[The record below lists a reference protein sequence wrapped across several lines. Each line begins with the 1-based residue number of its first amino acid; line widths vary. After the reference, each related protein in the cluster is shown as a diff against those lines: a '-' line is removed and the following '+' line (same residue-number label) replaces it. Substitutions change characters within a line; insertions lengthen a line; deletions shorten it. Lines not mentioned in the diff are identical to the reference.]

1 MKTLPIDLNLHHHD
15 NHRCLKI
22 MTKTNHRIG
31 STLLAMAMLLN
42 LPAMAAEGPPDLTK
56 GETTGVNPKQ
66 TYNLGSTGMRG
77 WIYLKPATHFDGL
90 QSRTTEVSRQ
100 ILVTH
105 VGGKS
110 PADGVIEVNDVIL
123 GIDGKMFTDDA
134 RRSIALA
141 IQEAEKETNKGILK
155 LTRWRAGKTDVAE
168 LKLNIMGT
176 YSATAPYNC
185 PKSKK
190 IFAEACKALEKEP
203 LSENWCGAI
212 SGLALLATGNPD
224 NLPKIREFAH
234 KMGSPTMDLS
244 KGGMDAWE
252 SGYRNLFLTEYFLR
266 TGDKEVRHAIREI
279 TIATAKGQGMYGTFG
294 HGFADLTA
302 DGRLHGSIPPYGP
315 VNQAGLVANLAIVMG
330 KKCGVK
336 DAEIDPAIERG
347 SKFFAYFVDK
357 GTIPYGEHEPYAFHD
372 NNGKS
377 AMSAVYYAMQG
388 NRPKETQ
395 FFAKMATAG
404 YKNRECG
411 HTGQGFSYLWGALG
425 ANIGG
430 PAAGSAFF
438 KQASAHLDLVRRCDG
453 SFTYDGSEQYGPGST
468 DDDTY
473 YGKSSYAGLSPNAT
487 YVLTYSMALKNLC
500 ITGKDAKPTNALTQH
515 DVAAAITSGRFDL
528 DRLQM
533 TPKQLVAAFSDW
545 SPIARGW
552 ASEEL
557 AKRPEAKSME
567 PELLKMAEGKD
578 VHVAQGA
585 CETLG
590 YMKSVEALPVFVRL
604 LSHQDRWLRYK
615 AAQAIKLVNDVARPV
630 LPEILLATAKTAEPR
645 QPIQW
650 ADPIQIAQGQLAVA
664 LFDGPLA
671 QSVKTTDPK
680 LVYPAIRAIANNPD
694 GMAGSHLRGYF
705 ENNLSLADVQAL
717 APDLLAAVKT
727 MSPADRMFSNEIR
740 MGAFKTLAKYN
751 YIESIDAGIQFAMTQ
766 GGHASETRTGV
777 IMQDLVKFGTA
788 ARGALPQLKELVVL
802 FNNEAK
808 NNIFPVGCNQQ
819 RVDSVE
825 AAIKSIEAATTQPE
839 LRSIRK

>member
-1 MKTLPIDLNLHHHD
+1 
-15 NHRCLKI
+15 
-22 MTKTNHRIG
+22 MTKTSHQIG

-42 LPAMAAEGPPDLTK
+42 LPVMAAEGPPDLTK

-90 QSRTTEVSRQ
+90 QGRTTEVSRQ

-105 VGGKS
+105 VGVKS
-110 PADGVIEVNDVIL
+110 PADGVMQVNDVIL

-141 IQEAEKETNKGILK
+141 IQEAEKETNNGMLK

-234 KMGSPTMDLS
+234 KMGPTTMDRS
-244 KGGMDAWE
+244 KIGMDVWE
-252 SGYRNLFLTEYFLR
+252 SGYRNLFLTEYYLR
-266 TGDKEVRHAIREI
+266 TGDKEVLHAIREI
-279 TIATAKGQGMYGTFG
+279 TIYTAQGQGLYGTFG
-294 HGFADLTA
+294 HGFADRTA
-302 DGRLHGSIPPYGP
+302 DGKLHGSIPPYGP
-315 VNQAGLVANLAIVMG
+315 VNQAGLVANLGIVMG

-377 AMSAVYYAMQG
+377 AMSAVFYAMQG

-453 SFTYDGSEQYGPGST
+453 SFTYDGGEQYGPGST
-468 DDDTY
+468 EDDTY

-487 YVLTYSMALKNLC
+487 YVLTYSMPLKNLW
-500 ITGKDAKPTNALTQH
+500 ITGKDAKPTNALSQQ

-545 SPIARGW
+545 SPVARGW
-552 ASEEL
+552 AAEEL

-578 VHVAQGA
+578 VHIAQGA

-590 YMKSVEALPVFVRL
+590 YMKSVAALPVFVRL

-615 AAQAIKLVNDVARPV
+615 AAQAIKLVDDVAKPV
-630 LPEILLATAKTAEPR
+630 LPDILAATAKTAEPQ
-645 QPIQW
+645 QPISW

-664 LFDGPLA
+664 LFAGPLA
-671 QSVKTTDPK
+671 ESVKTSDPE

-694 GMAGSHLRGYF
+694 GMAGYRLRGYF
-705 ENNLSLADVQAL
+705 ENNLSLEDVQVL
-717 APDLLAAVKT
+717 VPELLVAVKV
-727 MSPADRMFSNEIR
+727 MSPADRMFSNELR
-740 MGAFKTLAKYN
+740 MGAFKALAKYN
-751 YIESIDAGIQFAMTQ
+751 YIECIDAGIQFAMTQ
-766 GGHASETRTGV
+766 GGHGSESRTGV
-777 IMQDLVKFGTA
+777 IMEEIMEFGTA
-788 ARGALPQLKELVVL
+788 ARGALPKLKELVEL

-808 NNIFPVGCNQQ
+808 NNIFPVEPNQR
-819 RVDSVE
+819 RVASVE
-825 AAIKSIEAATTQPE
+825 AAIKSIKAATTQPE
-839 LRSIRK
+839 LRSIKKQLEH

>member
-1 MKTLPIDLNLHHHD
+1 MRYITN
-15 NHRCLKI
+15 
-22 MTKTNHRIG
+22 TKTRIG

-42 LPAMAAEGPPDLTK
+42 LPVMAADGPPDLTK
-56 GETTGVNPKQ
+56 DETTGVDRKA

-90 QSRTTEVSRQ
+90 QGRTTAVSRQ

-105 VGGKS
+105 VGAKS
-110 PADGVIEVNDVIL
+110 PADGVMQVNDVIL
-123 GIDGKMFTDDA
+123 GIDGALFTNDA
-134 RRSIALA
+134 RRSIAAA
-141 IQEAEKETNKGILK
+141 IQEAEKESNNGILK
-155 LTRWRAGKTDVAE
+155 LKVWRAGKTQDVR
-168 LKLNIMGT
+168 LKLNVMGT

-185 PKSKK
+185 PKSQK
-190 IFAEACKALEKEP
+190 IFSDACKALEKEP
-203 LSENWCGAI
+203 LQENWCGAI
-212 SGLALLATGNPD
+212 NGLALLATGNPD
-224 NLPKIREFAH
+224 YLPRLKEFAH
-234 KMGSPTMDLS
+234 KMGPTTMKLGKDGL
-244 KGGMDAWE
+244 GAWE
-252 SGYRNLFLTEYFLR
+252 SGYRNLFLAEYCLC
-266 TGDKEVRHAIREI
+266 TGDKEVMHAIREI
-279 TIATAKGQGMYGTFG
+279 TISTARGQGMYGTFG

-302 DGRLHGSIPPYGP
+302 DGKLHGSIPPYGP

-330 KKCGVK
+330 KKCGVT
-336 DAEIDPAIERG
+336 DPEIDPAIERA
-347 SKFFAYFVDK
+347 SRFFAYFVDK

-377 AMSAVYYAMQG
+377 AMSAVFYAMQG

-438 KQASAHLDLVRRCDG
+438 KQASTHLDLVRRCDG
-453 SFTYDGSEQYGPGST
+453 SFTYDGGEQYGPGST
-468 DDDTY
+468 EDDTY
-473 YGKSSYAGLSPNAT
+473 YGKSSYSGLSPTAT
-487 YVLTYSMALKNLC
+487 YVLTYSIALKNLR
-500 ITGKDAKPTNALTQH
+500 ITGKDAKPANTLNQQE
-515 DVAAAITSGRFDL
+515 VAAAVTSGRFDL

-545 SPIARGW
+545 SPVARGW
-552 ASEEL
+552 AAEEL
-557 AKRPEAKSME
+557 AKRPEAKTME
-567 PELLKMAEGKD
+567 PGLLKMAEGKD
-578 VHVAQGA
+578 VHIAQGA

-590 YMKSVEALPVFVRL
+590 YMKSVAALPVFVRL

-615 AAQAIKLVNDVARPV
+615 AAQAIKLVNDVAKPV
-630 LPEILLATAKTAEPR
+630 LPDILQATAKNAEPR

-671 QSVKTTDPK
+671 QSVKTSDPK
-680 LVYPAIRAIANNPD
+680 LLYPAIRAIANNPD

-705 ENNLSLADVQAL
+705 ENNLTLEDVQAL
-717 APDLLAAVKT
+717 APDILAAVKT
-727 MSPADRMFSNEIR
+727 PSPADKMFSNEIR
-740 MGAFKTLAKYN
+740 MGGFKVLTKYN
-751 YIESIDAGIQFAMTQ
+751 FKESIEAGVEFARTQ
-766 GGHASETRTGV
+766 GGHGSESRTGE
-777 IMQDLVKFGTA
+777 IMKEIIKFGTA
-788 ARGALPQLKELVVL
+788 ARGVLPQLKALVVL

-808 NNIFPVGCNQQ
+808 NNVFPVDCNKR

-825 AAIKSIEAATTQPE
+825 EAIKSIEAATTQPE
-839 LRSIRK
+839 LRSIKK

>member
-1 MKTLPIDLNLHHHD
+1 
-15 NHRCLKI
+15 
-22 MTKTNHRIG
+22 MTNMTHTKKRVK
-31 STLLAMAMLLN
+31 STLLAMAMLLS
-42 LPAMAAEGPPDLTK
+42 LPVMAAEGPPDLLK

-77 WIYLKPATHFDGL
+77 WIYLKPTTHFDGL
-90 QSRTTEVSRQ
+90 QSRTTEISRQ

-105 VGGKS
+105 VGAKS
-110 PADGVIEVNDVIL
+110 PADGVMQVNDVIV

-155 LTRWRAGKTDVAE
+155 LTRWRAGKTDVAQ

-203 LSENWCGAI
+203 LGENWCGAVT
-212 SGLALLATGNPD
+212 GLALLAADNPD
-224 NLPKIREFAH
+224 YLPKIKAFAH
-234 KMGSPTMDLS
+234 KMGPTTMDLS
-244 KGGMDAWE
+244 KSGYDAWE

-266 TGDKEVRHAIREI
+266 TGDKEVLHAIREI
-279 TIATAKGQGMYGTFG
+279 TISTAKGQGMYGTFG
-294 HGFADLTA
+294 HGFADRTA
-302 DGRLHGSIPPYGP
+302 DGKLHGSIPPYGP

-330 KKCGVK
+330 KKCGVT

-347 SKFFAYFVDK
+347 SKFFAYYVDK

-377 AMSAVYYAMQG
+377 AMTAVYYAMQG
-388 NRPKETQ
+388 NRPKEAQ

-453 SFTYDGSEQYGPGST
+453 SFTYDGGEQYGPGST

-473 YGKSSYAGLSPNAT
+473 YGKSSYSGLSPNAT

-500 ITGKDAKPTNALTQH
+500 ITGKDAKPANALTQQE
-515 DVAAAITSGRFDL
+515 VAAAITSGRFDL

-552 ASEEL
+552 AAEEL
-557 AKRPEAKSME
+557 AKRPEAKTME
-567 PELLKMAEGKD
+567 PELIKMAQGTD
-578 VHVAQGA
+578 VHVAQAA

-590 YMKSVEALPVFVRL
+590 YMKSVAALPVFVRL

-615 AAQAIKLVNDVARPV
+615 AAQAVKLVNDVAKPV
-630 LPEILLATAKTAEPR
+630 LPDILLATAKTAAPLK
-645 QPIQW
+645 PIDW

-671 QSVKTTDPK
+671 QTVKTSDPK

-694 GMAGSHLRGYF
+694 GMAGWHLRGYF
-705 ENNLSLADVQAL
+705 ENNLSLEDVQAL
-717 APDLLAAVKT
+717 APDLVAAVKT

-740 MGAFKTLAKYN
+740 MGAFKALAKYN
-751 YIESIDAGIQFAMTQ
+751 YVECIDAGILFAKSQ

-777 IMQDLVKFGTA
+777 IMQDLMKFGKA
-788 ARGALPQLKELVVL
+788 ARSAVPQLKELIEL

-808 NNIFPVGCNQQ
+808 NNIFPVECNKQ
-819 RVDSVE
+819 RVASVE
-825 AAIKSIEAATTQPE
+825 AAIASIEAATTQPE
-839 LRSIRK
+839 LRSLKK